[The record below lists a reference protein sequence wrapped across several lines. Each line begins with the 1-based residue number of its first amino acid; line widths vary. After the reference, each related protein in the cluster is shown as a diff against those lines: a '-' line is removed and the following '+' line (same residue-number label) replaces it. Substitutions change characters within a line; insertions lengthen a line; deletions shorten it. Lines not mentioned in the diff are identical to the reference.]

1 MGSVKQHVASG
12 RKVLASAYAG
22 SLQPQM
28 QEMQEQT
35 PNLWGTLVQM
45 FVGSDDKQVEN
56 SIWDGVPPEYLHD
69 HSEHGG
75 WTHSH
80 IADRL
85 ANEPASMVHR
95 AFDQAA
101 SDL

>member
-1 MGSVKQHVASG
+1 MDKRG
-12 RKVLASAYAG
+12 RTELLYHFICLFKLITLDVFFVLCR
-22 SLQPQM
+22 
-28 QEMQEQT
+28 
-35 PNLWGTLVQM
+35 
-45 FVGSDDKQVEN
+45 
-56 SIWDGVPPEYLHD
+56 DGVPPEYLHD